1 MKQLMLNMVKTYK
14 QMNKPDDKQNIK
26 NYGSIQYP
34 ECTLGGNHSGEILSL
49 ICLEKECQQNQILC
63 CCICQEEF
71 HKGHQL
77 KPLKL
82 LLCEYDQKQKEFQS
96 GTLKQSEKDLLV
108 KKINEKE
115 IISLE
120 QTRDL
125 QQQIVQKLNKIQDH
139 QKQFFENLRKLVKLR
154 EIDNGNTSLVI
165 ENILNNQ
172 QNSQLFGKFVKELLD
187 ALIIQELPDQD
198 LGYEELNKAFDF
210 HIKDQSDRIKQLEKQ
225 MFIGVHQQIEF
236 LMQKTSK
243 NLIQTSCNFEFLHN
257 NKHPQVEIVEP
268 QIVKASQSTHGYKFA
283 VMNPSLDKNQV
294 TVFGFKLNNVH
305 SSNWLAVGAC
315 HLSVVQS
322 KQFGFAFQS
331 LGHGG
336 YLVSSNGG
344 AWSSTTANQNNVVK
358 CFKFGKGDLIVITYD
373 PKNDTMTFTKQ
384 KTKTTFKLDV
394 PKSDNNL
401 HPCVLFYYA
410 LDEVEFISSEGINQ
424 LLSSD
429 AIVEL

>member
-1 MKQLMLNMVKTYK
+1 MLNMVKTYK
-14 QMNKPDDKQNIK
+14 QMNKPDDKQNVK
-26 NYGSIQYP
+26 KYSNIQYP
-34 ECTLGGNHSGEILSL
+34 ECNLGGNHSGEILSL

-63 CCICQEEF
+63 CCICQEEL

-96 GTLKQSEKDLLV
+96 ITLKQSEKDLLV
-108 KKINEKE
+108 NKINEQE
-115 IISLE
+115 IKSLE
-120 QTRDL
+120 QTQDL

-154 EIDNGNTSLVI
+154 EIDDGNTTLVI
-165 ENILNNQ
+165 ENIMNNQ
-172 QNSQLFGKFVKELLD
+172 KNSQQFRKFVKELLD
-187 ALIIQELPDQD
+187 ALIIQDLPDQD

-210 HIKDQSDRIKQLEKQ
+210 HIQDQSDHIKQLEKY
-225 MFIGVHQQIEF
+225 MFTGVQQQIEF
-236 LMQKTSK
+236 LIQKTSK
-243 NLIQTSCNFEFLHN
+243 SVFQQSYNFQFLPN
-257 NKHPQVEIVEP
+257 NKHPQVEIIE
-268 QIVKASQSTHGYKFA
+268 QKIVKASNSTHGYKFA

-305 SSNWLAVGAC
+305 TSNWLAVGAC
-315 HLSVVQS
+315 HLSIVQS

-358 CFKFGKGDLIVITYD
+358 CFKFGKGDVVVCTYD
-373 PKNDTMTFTKQ
+373 PKNEIMIFTKQ
-384 KTKTTFKLDV
+384 KTKTTFKLDI
-394 PKSDNNL
+394 PKSDNDL
-401 HPCVLFYYA
+401 FPCVLFYYA
-410 LDEVEFISSEGINQ
+410 LDEVEFISS
-424 LLSSD
+424 D
-429 AIVEL
+429 AINKL